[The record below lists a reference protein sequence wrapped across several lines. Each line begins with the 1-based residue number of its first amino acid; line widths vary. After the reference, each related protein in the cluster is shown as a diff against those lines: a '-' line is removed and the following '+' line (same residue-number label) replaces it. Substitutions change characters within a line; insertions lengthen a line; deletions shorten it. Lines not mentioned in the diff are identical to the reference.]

1 MEKEILNFMW
11 KNKKPRIV
19 KTILKDKR
27 TPGGIIT
34 PALKLYYRAIVIKT
48 AWNWYRDR
56 HIDHW
61 NTTEDPEIKPHTYRQ
76 SFTKNPKY
84 TMENE
89 YIFSKWL
96 RSNWQSVC
104 KNKKLK

>member
-34 PALKLYYRAIVIKT
+34 PALKLYYRA
-48 AWNWYRDR
+48 
-56 HIDHW
+56 
-61 NTTEDPEIKPHTYRQ
+61 YRQ